1 MKSSAAARLRIVE
14 SVAPALDAA
23 RAVAALA
30 ALAQET
36 RLSIFRLLIEHAP
49 AGLTAGAIA
58 AELDLP
64 APTLSFHLKEL
75 VRAGLLTDHREGRF
89 VRYRAALP
97 AINALIGY
105 LTEHCCRAVDASD
118 ASCTA
123 CSPAACAPTTSPK
136 ARRKPR

>member
-1 MKSSAAARLRIVE
+1 MKAKSAELRVID
-14 SVAPALDAA
+14 SVLPPFDAA
-23 RAVAALA
+23 SAVTALS

-36 RLSIFRLLIEHAP
+36 RLGIYRLLIEHAP

-75 VRAGLLTDHREGRF
+75 AHAGLVTDHREGRF

-105 LTEHCCRAVDASD
+105 LTEHCCRVVDGGDAV
-118 ASCTA
+118 CMPA
-123 CSPAACAPTTSPK
+123 CGPAACAPTPPAK
-136 ARRKPR
+136 ERRNPR